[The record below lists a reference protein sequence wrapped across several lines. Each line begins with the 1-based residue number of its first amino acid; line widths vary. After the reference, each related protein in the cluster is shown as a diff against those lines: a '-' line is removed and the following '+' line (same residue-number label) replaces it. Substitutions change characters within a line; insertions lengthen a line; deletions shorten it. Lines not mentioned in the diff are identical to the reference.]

1 MTDSSFQR
9 APHGV
14 QTARHDS
21 TAAGLAELRQL
32 LLSPEQAQISELRE
46 RLEAVRLGVE
56 DVGRV
61 LPEAIARRSKPDRQL
76 TAVLQPTVEEALKI
90 SVKRDPRPLVDAIF
104 PIIGPAIRKAIAQAL
119 NSILQA
125 LNQALTY
132 SLSLRGLTWRLEAW
146 RTGKSFAEVVLLH
159 SLIYRVEQVFL
170 MHRDSGLLLQH
181 VVVGAGAPQDP
192 AVVSGM
198 LTAIQDFVRDAF
210 RVSTSEALDAFRVG
224 EITVWVEQ
232 GAQASIAAVIR
243 GIPHQ
248 ELRMLLQD
256 TLVTIHLEYG
266 RHLAS
271 FAGDTAAFATSRPH
285 LEACLVMQAAEAAK
299 KTSPFLW
306 MVLAVGMLGLAAWL
320 FVTLREHWHWSQYVQ
335 QLRAEPGIVVTY
347 AEKDGGKFIV
357 SGLRDPLAAD
367 PLQLLATVALP
378 GERVVSRWEPYQ
390 AFYPAFVLNRA
401 KQILRPPE
409 TVALRLQDGTLYASG
424 SASHAWI
431 ADARQLSRLLPGVVH
446 WQEDGLIDTDVE
458 DLEAIKAR
466 LAPPATV
473 TLRWQDGILYATG
486 RASHAWIVEAQ
497 QRAAALPSVMHFD
510 AEHLLDLDVHAFTV
524 HKERIEKYV
533 LRFLRGTAQLLP
545 SAAEELQRLVADLRA
560 FSAAAQRLGKRFQVT
575 IFGHADQ
582 SGEVEK
588 NLVLSQQR
596 ADYVRA
602 FLIEHGFAEALLSA
616 AGVGPKAPLRI
627 ENTEADRAFNRSASF
642 RVILVDDFNE

>member
-1 MTDSSFQR
+1 
-9 APHGV
+9 
-14 QTARHDS
+14 
-21 TAAGLAELRQL
+21 
-32 LLSPEQAQISELRE
+32 
-46 RLEAVRLGVE
+46 
-56 DVGRV
+56 
-61 LPEAIARRSKPDRQL
+61 
-76 TAVLQPTVEEALKI
+76 
-90 SVKRDPRPLVDAIF
+90 
-104 PIIGPAIRKAIAQAL
+104 
-119 NSILQA
+119 
-125 LNQALTY
+125 
-132 SLSLRGLTWRLEAW
+132 
-146 RTGKSFAEVVLLH
+146 
-159 SLIYRVEQVFL
+159 
-170 MHRDSGLLLQH
+170 
-181 VVVGAGAPQDP
+181 
-192 AVVSGM
+192 
-198 LTAIQDFVRDAF
+198 
-210 RVSTSEALDAFRVG
+210 
-224 EITVWVEQ
+224 
-232 GAQASIAAVIR
+232 
-243 GIPHQ
+243 
-248 ELRMLLQD
+248 
-256 TLVTIHLEYG
+256 
-266 RHLAS
+266 
-271 FAGDTAAFATSRPH
+271 
-285 LEACLVMQAAEAAK
+285 
-299 KTSPFLW
+299 
-306 MVLAVGMLGLAAWL
+306 MLGLAAWL
-320 FVTLREHWHWSQYVQ
+320 LVTLREHWRWLQYVQ

-347 AEKDGGKFIV
+347 AEKHGGKFVV

-424 SASHAWI
+424 SASHAWV
-431 ADARQLSRLLPGVVH
+431 ANARQLSRLLPGVVH

-473 TLRWQDGILYATG
+473 TLRWQDGVLYATG
-486 RASHAWIVEAQ
+486 RASHAWIVEAR
-497 QRAAALPSVMHFD
+497 QRAEALPRVMYFA

-524 HKERIEKYV
+524 HKERIEKHV
-533 LRFLRGTAQLLP
+533 LRFLLGTAQLPP

-560 FSAAAQRLGKRFQVT
+560 FSAAAQRLGKRFRVT

>member
-1 MTDSSFQR
+1 MADSSLQR
-9 APHGV
+9 TPHGV
-14 QTARHDS
+14 QTARHDP

-61 LPEAIARRSKPDRQL
+61 LPEAIGRRSKPDRQL

-90 SVKRDPRPLVDAIF
+90 SVRRDPRPLVEAIF
-104 PIIGPAIRKAIAQAL
+104 PIIGPAIRKSIAQTL
-119 NSILQA
+119 NSMLQA

-132 SLSLRGLTWRLEAW
+132 SLSFRGLKWRLEAL

-170 MHRDSGLLLQH
+170 IHRDTGLLLQH
-181 VVVGAGAPQDP
+181 VVVGARAPQEP

-210 RVSTSEALDAFRVG
+210 RASTSDTLDTFRVG
-224 EITVWVEQ
+224 ELTVWVEQ
-232 GAQASIAAVIR
+232 GAQASIAAVIYGTPR
-243 GIPHQ
+243 D
-248 ELRMLLQD
+248 ELRTLLQD

-271 FAGDTAAFATSRPH
+271 FSGDAAAFAASRPH
-285 LEACLVMQAAEAAK
+285 LEACLVMQAAEGAK
-299 KTSPFLW
+299 KTSPLLW
-306 MVLAVGMLGLAAWL
+306 MVFAVCLLGLAAWL
-320 FVTLREHWHWSQYVQ
+320 FVTLREHWRWLQYVQ

-347 AEKDGGKFIV
+347 AEKHGGKFII

-378 GERVVSRWEPYQ
+378 SERVVSRWEPYQ

-401 KQILRPPE
+401 KQVLRPPE
-409 TVALRLQDGTLYASG
+409 TVVLRLEGGTLYASG

-431 ADARQLSRLLPGVVH
+431 EDAKKLSRLLPGVAH
-446 WQEDGLIDTDVE
+446 WQEDSLINTDVR

-473 TLRWQDGILYATG
+473 TLRWQGGILYATG
-486 RASHAWIVEAQ
+486 RAPHAWIVEAR
-497 QRAAALPSVMHFD
+497 QRAETLPRVTYFD
-510 AEHLLDLDVHAFTV
+510 AEHLLDLDMHTFTV
-524 HKERIEKYV
+524 YKERIEKQV
-533 LRFLRGTAQLLP
+533 LHFARGTAQLSP
-545 SAAEELQRLVADLRA
+545 GQAETLQRLVADLQA
-560 FSAAAQRLGKRFQVT
+560 FSEAAQRLGKRFRVT
-575 IFGHADQ
+575 ILGHADQ
-582 SGEVEK
+582 RGEVEK

-602 FLIEHGFAEALLSA
+602 FLVEHGFAEALLSA
-616 AGVGPKAPLRI
+616 AGVGPRAPLRI
-627 ENTEADRAFNRSASF
+627 ENTEEDRVFNRSASF
-642 RVILVDDFNE
+642 RVILVDDLNE